1 MKCRANEGRDELVR
15 SLPSAAEIALNVH
28 HARVQNKMFV
38 ESRSTIQGNGQLYS
52 GNSIKMVNLFQDKT
66 QPFIN
71 ERFAP
76 QTIQQY
82 LFNKQID
89 KRNPEGLKGF
99 SGQKNAYRE
108 GDICLVFCVN
118 NKTICSL
125 APSKTG
131 VRYSW
136 RAET

>member
-1 MKCRANEGRDELVR
+1 
-15 SLPSAAEIALNVH
+15 
-28 HARVQNKMFV
+28 
-38 ESRSTIQGNGQLYS
+38 
-52 GNSIKMVNLFQDKT
+52 MVNLFQDKT

-99 SGQKNAYRE
+99 SGQKK
-108 GDICLVFCVN
+108 CV
-118 NKTICSL
+118 
-125 APSKTG
+125 
-131 VRYSW
+131 
-136 RAET
+136 